1 MNLTIVD
8 QVRRRHFVICNERL
22 LPRFGVDRLLLVLGQ
37 SLVRQGHLVTF
48 VCLRCDEAAVRQ
60 VSPALQVWND
70 VGSLS
75 IGYAEERAA
84 EHLRERW
91 NQMFAEQEPD
101 VVIVGGW
108 PFFSAASVCAA
119 RGAKSVFIDAGA
131 VPQDGMPEGILPT
144 QRELRRIRAREL
156 PRFSAVLPISA
167 FIRETQTLP
176 DRGSTAGVETILLGA
191 DHLQSSL
198 FGAPDGS
205 HVDDEALSRVRS
217 LVATG
222 CKPVMLL
229 GRFEPL
235 GYKNGPVGLQVFERI
250 HEIIPEARLLVL
262 AREGEFAVPE
272 KIADAVVFLGFV
284 GDAALNEIMRQCELG
299 MTVSLWEG
307 FNLPLA
313 EMQWLSRPVLAF
325 SLGAHPEV
333 IADPWLLCGQPDD
346 MVDKAVRILTNG
358 LPPHL
363 SEARFERFRA
373 TFGWKSTLDQ
383 YLSVLARISDQ
394 PMQGILPTEPVASE
408 APRLVLVDCT
418 NSSVDP
424 ANPGVIRVTRR
435 LCRALQDSA
444 GTMPVFVRWDPDIDG
459 YRLLTDP
466 EGKTLATYDGPAH
479 ISLRDAFGTV
489 ENCLKVLGNGKAP
502 VFFFP
507 EVALDGTVHKRVLWA
522 RARNLVVAGILYD
535 VIPISH
541 PPFCAREVVDRF
553 PGYLEALA
561 SFDAIWS
568 ISRESLKEF
577 QSYAARVG
585 LPCPPGEAVYLPG
598 QFGARPRVQAFVE
611 TPDDTVLTILC
622 VCSIEPRKNHRTLVE
637 AYRLLRA
644 RRPDLP
650 LQLVLVGHRFA
661 EADDLI
667 AWLQHMMDEDPSIK
681 WTGLLTDEALA
692 DEFRRA
698 AFTVY
703 PSIVEG
709 YGLPIMESLW
719 MGKPCL
725 CHSEGVMAEL
735 AESGG
740 CMTVNM
746 LDEHALATAMEQL
759 ADQSELRRR
768 LTLDALDR
776 KIFDW
781 ADYGS
786 TIEARIAECAGYGI
800 DRP

>member
-1 MNLTIVD
+1 MNSTILN

-37 SLVRQGHLVTF
+37 SLARQGHLVTF
-48 VCLRCDEAAVRQ
+48 VCLRCDEAAVQQ
-60 VSPALQVWND
+60 VSPALQVWD
-70 VGSLS
+70 DIGSLS
-75 IGYAEERAA
+75 VVQAEERAA
-84 EHLRERW
+84 ERLRERW
-91 NQMFAEQEPD
+91 KEIFAEQEPD

-108 PFFSAASVCAA
+108 PFFSAASVCAE

-131 VPQDGMPEGILPT
+131 VPQDGMPEGALPT
-144 QRELRRIRAREL
+144 QRELRRIRAHEL
-156 PRFSAVLPISA
+156 PRFSMVLPISA

-176 DRGSTAGVETILLGA
+176 DRGSNIGVETILLGA

-198 FGAPDGS
+198 FGAPDGG
-205 HVDDEALSRVRS
+205 HVDEDALSRVRS
-217 LVATG
+217 LVDAG
-222 CKPVMLL
+222 LKPVMLL

-235 GYKNGPVGLQVFERI
+235 GYKNGPVGLQVFERV
-250 HEIIPEARLLVL
+250 HERVPEARLMVL

-272 KIADAVVFLGFV
+272 KIAGAVVFLGFV
-284 GDAALNEIMRQCELG
+284 GDGALNEIMRQCDLG

-346 MVDKAVRILTNG
+346 MVDKAVRILTEG

-363 SEARFERFRA
+363 SEAQFERFRA

-394 PMQGILPTEPVASE
+394 TIRTRSPGPVASE

-418 NSSVDP
+418 NSSIDP

-435 LCRALQDSA
+435 VCRVLQDSA
-444 GTMPVFVRWDPDIDG
+444 GTMPVFVRWDAEIDG
-459 YRLLTDP
+459 YRLLTDR
-466 EGKTLATYDGPAH
+466 EGATLATYDGPAH
-479 ISLRDAFGTV
+479 VSLKDVFGSV
-489 ENCLKVLGNGKAP
+489 ENCLKAFSNGKTP

-522 RARNLVVAGILYD
+522 RARDMVVAGILYD
-535 VIPISH
+535 IIPISH
-541 PPFCAREVVDRF
+541 PPFCAREVVDKF
-553 PGYLEALA
+553 PAYLEALA

-577 QSYAARVG
+577 QSYAMRVG

-598 QFGARPRVQAFVE
+598 QFGARPRVRAFVE
-611 TPDDTVLTILC
+611 TPDDAVLTILC

-644 RRPDLP
+644 RRPDLR

-667 AWLQHMMDEDPSIK
+667 AWLQHMMDQDPSIK
-681 WTGLLTDEALA
+681 WTGLLSDEALA

-735 AESGG
+735 AEKGG

-759 ADQSELRRR
+759 AEQSELRRR
-768 LTLDALDR
+768 LSLDALDR
-776 KIFDW
+776 EIFDW

-786 TIEARIAECAGYGI
+786 AIEARIAECVG
-800 DRP
+800 

>member
-1 MNLTIVD
+1 MNSTKVD

-60 VSPALQVWND
+60 VSPALQVWDD
-70 VGSLS
+70 VGRLS
-75 IGYAEERAA
+75 IVSAEEHAA
-84 EHLRERW
+84 ERLRERW
-91 NQMFAEQEPD
+91 NEMFAEQGPD

-108 PFFSAASVCAA
+108 PFFSAASVCAE

-131 VPQDGMPEGILPT
+131 VPQDGMPEGALPT

-176 DRGSTAGVETILLGA
+176 DRGSAEGVETILLGA

-198 FGAPDGS
+198 FGAPDGG
-205 HVDDEALSRVRS
+205 HVDDEALSRVRT

-229 GRFEPL
+229 GRFEAL

-250 HEIIPEARLLVL
+250 HESVPEARLLVL

-299 MTVSLWEG
+299 VTVSLWEG

-333 IADPWLLCGQPDD
+333 IADPWQLCGQPDD
-346 MVDKAVRILTNG
+346 MVYKAVRILRQG
-358 LPPHL
+358 VPSHL
-363 SEARFERFRA
+363 TEARFERFRA
-373 TFGWKSTLDQ
+373 SFGWKATLDQ
-383 YLSVLARISDQ
+383 YLSALARIADQ
-394 PMQGILPTEPVASE
+394 PVGETRPAESAAAET
-408 APRLVLVDCT
+408 PRLVLVDCT
-418 NSSVDP
+418 NSSIDP

-435 LCRALQDSA
+435 LCRALQGSA
-444 GTMPVFVRWDPDIDG
+444 GVMPVFVRWDPGIEG
-459 YRLLTDP
+459 YRLLTDG
-466 EGKTLATYDGPAH
+466 EGETLATYDGPVH
-479 ISLRDAFGTV
+479 VSLRDVFGTV
-489 ENCLKVLGNGKAP
+489 ENYLEVFGNGKGKAAP

-507 EVALDGTVHKRVLWA
+507 EVVLDDTVHKRVLWA
-522 RARNLVVAGILYD
+522 RARNFVVSGILYD

-541 PPFCAREVVDRF
+541 PPFCAREVVEKF

-577 QSYAARVG
+577 QGYAARVG
-585 LPCPPGEAVYLPG
+585 LPCPSGDAVYLPG
-598 QFGARPRVQAFVE
+598 QFGARPRVQAFADE
-611 TPDDTVLTILC
+611 PGDGVLTILC

-667 AWLQHMMDEDPSIK
+667 AWLQHMMEGDPSIK

-719 MGKPCL
+719 MGTPSL

-735 AESGG
+735 AEGGG

-759 ADQSELRRR
+759 AAQPELRRR
-768 LTLDALDR
+768 LTRDALDR
-776 KIFDW
+776 KIFGW

-786 TIEARIAECAGYGI
+786 AIEARIAECIG
-800 DRP
+800 

>member
-1 MNLTIVD
+1 
-8 QVRRRHFVICNERL
+8 
-22 LPRFGVDRLLLVLGQ
+22 
-37 SLVRQGHLVTF
+37 
-48 VCLRCDEAAVRQ
+48 
-60 VSPALQVWND
+60 
-70 VGSLS
+70 
-75 IGYAEERAA
+75 
-84 EHLRERW
+84 
-91 NQMFAEQEPD
+91 
-101 VVIVGGW
+101 
-108 PFFSAASVCAA
+108 
-119 RGAKSVFIDAGA
+119 
-131 VPQDGMPEGILPT
+131 
-144 QRELRRIRAREL
+144 
-156 PRFSAVLPISA
+156 
-167 FIRETQTLP
+167 
-176 DRGSTAGVETILLGA
+176 
-191 DHLQSSL
+191 
-198 FGAPDGS
+198 
-205 HVDDEALSRVRS
+205 
-217 LVATG
+217 
-222 CKPVMLL
+222 
-229 GRFEPL
+229 
-235 GYKNGPVGLQVFERI
+235 
-250 HEIIPEARLLVL
+250 
-262 AREGEFAVPE
+262 
-272 KIADAVVFLGFV
+272 
-284 GDAALNEIMRQCELG
+284 
-299 MTVSLWEG
+299 
-307 FNLPLA
+307 
-313 EMQWLSRPVLAF
+313 
-325 SLGAHPEV
+325 
-333 IADPWLLCGQPDD
+333 
-346 MVDKAVRILTNG
+346 LTNG

-479 ISLRDAFGTV
+479 ISLRDAFGMV
-489 ENCLKVLGNGKAP
+489 ENCLQVLGNGKAP